1 MPVLYSKEKGK
12 LGTLTGSI
20 INWSK
25 QLTSNDPED
34 PVLYETLPAGYL
46 RCDGKVY
53 QAEVF
58 PELATILGTGV
69 NCRYK
74 KPDTTLL
81 DNQFQVPDLGAKSTR
96 ASNSAN
102 LGDYQD
108 TYLFNDANQEITKA
122 GVGLEVQSN
131 IGSTFE
137 VQYQGNFFLPSQ
149 TLEITGQPGFVRAT
163 GNYTEET
170 DVLHTAF
177 QPHAHF
183 HDGKRSRIKAGNGN
197 EFGLFGRNSNIS
209 KSTLCIMPWANN
221 TEQPLCQARATVPA
235 AAGIVRTYEAG
246 CFPFGGTQRRTYWGG
261 CWGGCQFTE
270 TNQCLIPA
278 DIPQRYGGDGFVGS
292 QGTGGM
298 SNAVAEYLGN
308 TVDTS
313 GGSAADYL
321 PGGSIGQGTPGDATG
336 RILQFG
342 CSSGASPGGG
352 GLGIAGSQA
361 GFAVWGGAT
370 QTSGGSAAGVA
381 GDCGIITYNGTISC
395 RVTNQCGIGPAY
407 CRSNLGTNNYVQLA
421 ANYAPSIVPEAEQVP
436 FDSQADNPVYPA
448 LNNVIA
454 DIQET
459 GNDCT
464 HKHFVPFNQ
473 DPHNFQIKTN
483 PTFIPAGDITST
495 IEINVNEENK
505 ADGYIQ
511 PFLVQEFL
519 IKY

>member
-1 MPVLYSKEKGK
+1 MAVFLNQERTKIGTTT
-12 LGTLTGSI
+12 GTLI
-20 INWSK
+20 AFP
-25 QLTSNDPED
+25 QELEVNDPN
-34 PVLYETLPAGYL
+34 VGNSLTLLPAGYL

-197 EFGLFGRNSNIS
+197 EFTLFGRNSSTS

-221 TEQPLCQARATVPA
+221 TKQELCQARATVPA
-235 AAGIVRTYEAG
+235 AAGIVRTYESG

-261 CWGGCQFTE
+261 CWGGCQFLE

-298 SNAVAEYLGN
+298 SNVVAQYLGN
-308 TVDTS
+308 TVDSS

-321 PGGSIGQGTPGDATG
+321 PGGSIGQGTPGDTTG

-342 CSSGASPGGG
+342 CSTQ
-352 GLGIAGSQA
+352 GSQQ

-370 QTSGGSAAGVA
+370 QTEIGSTPGVS
-381 GDCGIITYNGTISC
+381 GDCGIIQYDGTISC
-395 RVTNQCGIGPAY
+395 RVTGQCSIGPAF